1 MDPSETQH
9 SLRLRPSA
17 ADPWRLSVAPMMDR
31 TDRHCR
37 YFLRLVAPGVR
48 LYTEMITAAAI
59 VRGPAASLL
68 RFDPAEHPVALQLGG
83 NDPAMLATAA
93 ALAAA
98 EGYDEVNLN
107 VGCPSDRVSVGAF
120 GACLMQEPALV
131 ARCVAAMAGAMD
143 RPVTVKTRIGIN
155 DRDDYGFLREF
166 VDTVAGAGCGTFII
180 HARKA
185 ILGGLSPS
193 ENRSIPP
200 LRPEVVYRLKA
211 DFPSLRIIINGGVD
225 NLALVEQHLAAGLDG
240 VMIGRKAYAD
250 PYSLAALEARFL
262 RPNARWQPLAREAI
276 VAAMAHYAEG
286 EIGQGARLHHV
297 TRHMLGLYHGEP
309 GARAWRRYLS
319 GAAARP
325 GAAARILLESLAC
338 VGAGPRYRTP
348 ATVLGQA

>member
-1 MDPSETQH
+1 MI
-9 SLRLRPSA
+9 PSA
-17 ADPWRLSVAPMMDR
+17 PTHSPGSPPHQADPWRVSVAPMMDC

-59 VRGPAASLL
+59 VRGPAAGLL

-83 NDPAMLATAA
+83 NDPAMLADAA
-93 ALAAA
+93 AMAAA
-98 EGYDEVNLN
+98 EGYDEINLN

-120 GACLMQEPALV
+120 GACLMGEPALV
-131 ARCVAAMAGAMD
+131 ARCVAAMAGATD

-155 DRDDYGFLREF
+155 DRDDYGFLRDF
-166 VDTVAGAGCGTFII
+166 VGAVAGAGCGTFII

-185 ILGGLSPS
+185 ILGDLSPK

-211 DFPSLRIIINGGVD
+211 DFPSLRIVINGGVD
-225 NLALVEQHLAAGLDG
+225 NLTLVGQHLAAGLDG

-250 PYSLAALEARFL
+250 PYWLAALETRFL
-262 RPNARWQPLAREAI
+262 HPPAEWQPLPREAI
-276 VAAMAHYAEG
+276 VTAMARYAER

-319 GAAARP
+319 VAAARP
-325 GAAARILLESLAC
+325 GAAAGVLPASLAC
-338 VGAGPRYRTP
+338 VGAEPRSRTP
-348 ATVLGQA
+348 AMTLGHG